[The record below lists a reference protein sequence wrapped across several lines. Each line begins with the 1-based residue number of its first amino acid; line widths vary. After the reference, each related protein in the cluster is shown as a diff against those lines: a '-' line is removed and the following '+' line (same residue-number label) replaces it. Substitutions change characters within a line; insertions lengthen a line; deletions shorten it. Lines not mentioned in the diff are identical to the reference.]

1 MESPGCKLPT
11 LPRLLLLGPS
21 LLRVEHCIGL
31 ALKIGTGLTKPCS
44 RSRAGESGCLFRSV
58 EVRQRRAAEMNVVL
72 FFHSC
77 SDGDSSE
84 CPDGWPLGATELCG
98 RDLTLT
104 AEKELNPLR
113 NDFTVCKNPLP
124 LLLLDPGL
132 DTGAKCNSVNFR
144 LRTSCVAHHSALVH
158 STFGSFF
165 SFDIDVVL
173 LGVPAST

>member
-1 MESPGCKLPT
+1 MESPAGCKLLT
-11 LPRLLLLGPS
+11 LPSLLLLGPS

-31 ALKIGTGLTKPCS
+31 ALKIGTGLAKPCS
-44 RSRAGESGCLFRSV
+44 KSRAVEEGE
-58 EVRQRRAAEMNVVL
+58 RQRRAAEMNFLVL

-77 SDGDSSE
+77 SDGDSFE
-84 CPDGWPLGATELCG
+84 CPDGPLGATELRG

-113 NDFTVCKNPLP
+113 NDFTNPVP

-132 DTGAKCNSVNFR
+132 DTGAKCNSVIFR

-165 SFDIDVVL
+165 SFVIDVVL
-173 LGVPAST
+173 FGVPAST